1 MGFAHEKNI
10 KITTQFRLSDNSF
23 AGKAHATDWVYSEPV
38 GLNKRSSEN
47 GGGEFVSPK
56 LKSQSFQT
64 TLF

>member
-1 MGFAHEKNI
+1 MDFAHKKNI
-10 KITTQFRLSDNSF
+10 KITARFGLSDGRF
-23 AGKAHATDWVYSEPV
+23 AGKTHATDWVYSEPV

-47 GGGEFVSPK
+47 GGSEFVPPK